1 VIDPGLATP
10 LELHLGENPGGFD
23 FTTASGHLP
32 ARRIRGKVINS
43 VNGQPAAKASIVV
56 VPRTA
61 DSLVFAPTAQSA
73 GDGSFEI
80 KGVTTGSYFA
90 FAESV
95 PPGDYKL
102 FAWEDIED
110 GAWLDPDVMEPYE
123 SRGTAVAVGAASDQT
138 VTVGLI
144 R

>member
-1 VIDPGLATP
+1 MKIEIVLGNAPGSLNGTVRDEKRQP
-10 LELHLGENPGGFD
+10 IPNVRVVLV
-23 FTTASGHLP
+23 P
-32 ARRIRGKVINS
+32 ARRNRIDPFKTT
-43 VNGQPAAKASIVV
+43 
-56 VPRTA
+56 RTGE
-61 DSLVFAPTAQSA
+61 SGEFR
-73 GDGSFEI
+73 F
-80 KGVTTGSYFA
+80 
-90 FAESV
+90 ESV